1 MKYVININQKAI
13 VDLGLQDK
21 LDFIDLAIYDFITEF
36 MLCDECRKLNIDN
49 VQYFWIKSD
58 LIIENMPLLGITTAR
73 GISKRIDKLI
83 DCDLLERC
91 NDNQN
96 LHQSFFKVGK
106 NYQAYKFFTWNKNS
120 KGAWNENSNNNI
132 SNTKH
137 TINKL
142 DYKEEDINIS
152 SKKNDY
158 QAIVDCWNE
167 HNGKKLG
174 KVTIVT
180 PQRKHAIKKA
190 LVDNGITQEQ
200 LMQFFKTLPFADK
213 WLYHPNK
220 QHEKWKPSFDWWM
233 ANTNGW
239 LTKGLEGKVHL
250 ENPQAFSTI
259 MLGKDAPYTPE
270 CGGALNWND
279 YYGCYMYLGFYD
291 GHISDGYDDD
301 NRPNGASI
309 RLNNGRGTLIWDA
322 TNKIWD
328 KQ

>member
-132 SNTKH
+132 ND
-137 TINKL
+137 TINNNNN
-142 DYKEEDINIS
+142 KEEDIIIS
-152 SKKNDY
+152 SKKNNY

-213 WLYHPNK
+213 W
-220 QHEKWKPSFDWWM
+220 
-233 ANTNGW
+233 
-239 LTKGLEGKVHL
+239 
-250 ENPQAFSTI
+250 STI

-279 YYGCYMYLGFYD
+279 YYGCYMYIGYWD
-291 GHISDGYDDD
+291 GDISDGYTNED
-301 NRPNGASI
+301 RPNGAKVT
-309 RLNNGRGTLIWDA
+309 LNNGRGVVVWNSETKTWI
-322 TNKIWD
+322 